1 MSYRTF
7 SSLIYKTMALL
18 PILAGAAEKQWEWK
32 LPERQVTWDNVQRIG
47 SDHTGRPQFILPF
60 GKPIRELI

>member
-1 MSYRTF
+1 
-7 SSLIYKTMALL
+7 MALL

-60 GKPIRELI
+60 GKPIAELL